1 MAYSSKKEVLGRR
14 IKALRKQ
21 AHLNQETV
29 AERIGI
35 DTKSLSR
42 IECGTHYPSLETLE
56 AISEV
61 IQRPLMDFFNF
72 PEEQETEE
80 EMREYLSSVT
90 NTLEPKQLQ
99 QIVSFVRD
107 VIRKAS

>member
-1 MAYSSKKEVLGRR
+1 MVRNSKKEVLGRR

-61 IQRPLMDFFNF
+61 VQRPLMDFFNF

-80 EMREYLSSVT
+80 EMREYLFSIAR
-90 NTLEPKQLQ
+90 TLEHKQLRQ
-99 QIVSFVRD
+99 VVNSVRD
-107 VIRKAS
+107 TIRKIP